1 MKRKLLAIVLVAMLS
16 LGMLACGT
24 ENPAAAESA
33 EIEETPV
40 AVEEKVDESV
50 SEVDEA
56 VEVEQENVIE
66 ATETD
71 VSEEVETQSKPTWY
85 MDEEGI
91 KSEELGLVVKKDNG
105 VFQTVELWGN
115 IGVHTGTN
123 SGYQGI
129 VFCNYYDGDLD
140 TYISD
145 NSNMQKGNYKQIEYA
160 YGDGIYRS
168 SAKRIVFIGNG
179 IKIATELEEIKEGES
194 INDYLDRVQ
203 LIREYDKDETDY
215 LAYINNCGLYVP
227 SLGFKISCDESE
239 HVINGIGVQLS
250 WSEDNTMIKLSDES
264 VEGWGKMYYV
274 YDTHNAQ
281 EVVDTFVEG
290 INNSMGTVEIIEDT
304 SEINFGNNTFLGRGA
319 ICRNEGE
326 DANGD
331 EEWLF
336 YSDNST
342 WSINIDYKE
351 GNHYDD
357 YFGVFE
363 TLN

>member
-1 MKRKLLAIVLVAMLS
+1 MKRKLLTIVLVVMLS
-16 LGMLACGT
+16 LGMLACGS

-40 AVEEKVDESV
+40 AVEESVDGNGPV
-50 SEVDEA
+50 SNEEG
-56 VEVEQENVIE
+56 EVEQESVIE
-66 ATETD
+66 ETET
-71 VSEEVETQSKPTWY
+71 VESEEVDIQSKPTWY

-91 KSEELGLVVKKDNG
+91 KSEELGVVIKKDNG
-105 VFQTVELWGN
+105 VFKTVELWGN
-115 IGVHTGTN
+115 VGVHIG
-123 SGYQGI
+123 SSGGYQGL
-129 VFCNYYDGDLD
+129 VDCNYFDGDLN
-140 TYISD
+140 TYIS
-145 NSNMQKGNYKQIEYA
+145 NSSNMEKGNYRQIEYA
-160 YGDGIYRS
+160 YGDGIMG
-168 SAKRIVFIGNG
+168 KEIVFIGNG
-179 IKIATELEEIKEGES
+179 IKVTANLEKIKEGES

-203 LIREYDKDETDY
+203 LIREYDQEETDC

-227 SLGFKISCDESE
+227 SLGFKISCDESD

-250 WSEDNTMIKLSDES
+250 WAEDFTRITLSDES

-274 YDTHNAQ
+274 YDAHNAQ

-290 INNSMGTVEIIEDT
+290 INNPMGTVTIIDGT
-304 SEINFGNNTFLGRGA
+304 SEISVGNNTFLGRGA

-326 DANGD
+326 DANGE

-351 GNHYDD
+351 GNHYDS